1 MKRSSIWLLAAML
14 LASVGC
20 LKEEHAGEA
29 LNYRLNATVEEFI
42 PETRAGFSDLQNGA
56 KFFWTEGDA
65 IAVGSGTYHK
75 FTTNTKTGS
84 PTATFSGTGKP
95 VGYAVYPFGRVK
107 GISGNELTYEYA
119 REYNYKTVDTD
130 FFNGMSVDLPMWA
143 AVEGENVSFMHLG
156 GVIAFKFPNL
166 EHGNDQTFTVTADQK
181 ISGKYTV
188 DLSTDT
194 PQIAA
199 TETENGA
206 EKVVIIKFSLNQA
219 QDAVFYVPVPVGT
232 YSLKAVLKNGDKE
245 FEMEVGGL
253 EVVRKGIR
261 YTTVTTHT
269 LQGSTE
275 GTVSDESQVKE
286 ALESRTDVVLTGVDG
301 INSTIEMPKKAE
313 NTEVEHT
320 LTISSI
326 ANNTDVLTIT
336 EETESE
342 DGENSIEKLTV
353 EIPENYLKSLVI
365 DMPETSVTLLPNGNT
380 VSLNEVTAT
389 TAENTLNVG
398 ANLKIG
404 KIIVNKGKVH
414 LKAGAKVNEIVRG
427 EGNTDVVK
435 VTFEGSLP
443 SNITF
448 REGVVVCNENGDLL
462 ALDAAT
468 AQSALDNAVEGT
480 TIKLTPGVNYG
491 VLYMRPIKGAAM
503 TKTVDWIGNNYG
515 FESYSLFENI
525 TIVGA
530 EGATVDAVEIEGGT
544 YYYTEHSQAD
554 IYPVMLSLVE
564 LKNVEF
570 DGVTFTGK
578 GGYDPEGHGNV
589 INLSGNNIKV
599 DGLTLNNCVLK
610 NSENNARL
618 IYKTEST
625 THLHKYAYNDEEFEF
640 SPSMKDITVTGCT
653 FNGGF
658 MGLELRE
665 TENIT
670 ITNNVF
676 NVADRNILLPVNT
689 GYTYSGY
696 ITITDNVS
704 NNAKERFV
712 RADGTGEAV
721 VVIKDNTI
729 NNYQSA
735 DADYI
740 KVSNGNNVTIEN
752 NTCIVYSEAGLK
764 SIAKIGGNYVLAND
778 IELSNSIAISNANFV
793 LDGDGHTITMAEGAT
808 NSIAL
813 FDITGGNATIQNVT
827 YDGIKEGAVVRTVG
841 TVFNAD
847 NVTVKNCKHTT
858 DQGLFRLLG
867 KSTVTNCTFKEN
879 SCTIGITYNFD
890 AATGNAALNEAF
902 GLDNCVF
909 ENNTCSTTGVV
920 YYAGGSAA
928 NINGNKFLNN
938 KVNTSNGATLY
949 MGFKTNCTITNNI
962 FDGNAV
968 TATSK
973 RSSGGLMIGNAA
985 VITGNCFVNNTVTVN
1000 GETGYGN
1007 DVCAS
1012 VYYSDI
1018 DLSGNYWG
1026 GSEPVEGDD
1035 YYQEYDN
1042 HEVIINNSLT
1052 EYEGY

>member
-1 MKRSSIWLLAAML
+1 MKRTSIWLLAAML

-20 LKEEHAGEA
+20 LKEEQAGEA

-75 FTTNTKTGS
+75 FTTNAKTGS

-166 EHGNDQTFTVTADQK
+166 EHGNDQTFTVIADQK

-206 EKVVIIKFSLNQA
+206 EKIVIIKFSLNQA
-219 QDAVFYVPVPVGT
+219 QDAVFYVPIPVGT

-286 ALESRTDVVLTGVDG
+286 AMESSTDVVLTGVDG
-301 INSTIEMPKKAE
+301 IDSTIEMPKKAE

-342 DGENSIEKLTV
+342 DGENSIEKFTV

-380 VSLNEVTAT
+380 VSLNEVIAT

-435 VTFEGSLP
+435 VTFEGNLP

-448 REGVVVCNENGDLL
+448 GENVVVCNENGEML
-462 ALDAAT
+462 ALDTAT
-468 AQSALDNAVEGT
+468 AQAALDNAAAGT
-480 TIKLTPGVNYG
+480 TIKLQPGVSYG
-491 VLYMRPIKGAAM
+491 TLVFRQSASSRV
-503 TKTVDWIGNNYG
+503 VDITDAGGDAPGNEKYRRI
-515 FESYSLFENI
+515 ENL
-525 TIVGA
+525 TIMGA
-530 EGATVDAVEIEGGT
+530 EGAVVDGIDFQVGWVNGSGASYIDVKDLTV
-544 YYYTEHSQAD
+544 Q
-554 IYPVMLSLVE
+554 
-564 LKNVEF
+564 
-570 DGVTFTGK
+570 GVTFSGKMTAFNFEGGK
-578 GGYDPEGHGNV
+578 GSALGIDGLKIIECKMTDDDSKDRLVFQQISGYKDLNDKATNQYVMTTGIKNLTISRCEVTNAYMV
-589 INLSGNNIKV
+589 IESRAMNNLS
-599 DGLTLNNCVLK
+599 
-610 NSENNARL
+610 
-618 IYKTEST
+618 
-625 THLHKYAYNDEEFEF
+625 
-640 SPSMKDITVTGCT
+640 
-653 FNGGF
+653 
-658 MGLELRE
+658 
-665 TENIT
+665 
-670 ITNNVF
+670 
-676 NVADRNILLPVNT
+676 
-689 GYTYSGY
+689 
-696 ITITDNVS
+696 ITDNTFKGITSRDMLITSDTS
-704 NNAKERFV
+704 NNPNVTYTGQIIITGNKSIAGEERFI
-712 RADGTGEAV
+712 RGSLNNSDAV
-721 VVIKDNTI
+721 VLIANNTI
-729 NNYQSA
+729 IDYRGE

-740 KVSNGNNVTIEN
+740 KVEGGTNVTIEN

-764 SIAKIGGNYVLAND
+764 PIAKVGGNYVLAND
-778 IELSNSIAISNANFV
+778 IELSNSIAISNANFI

-808 NSIAL
+808 NNIAL

-827 YDGIKEGAVVRTVG
+827 YDGIKGGAVVRTVG

-847 NVTVKNCKHTT
+847 NVTVKNCQHTVA
-858 DQGLFRLLG
+858 QGLFRLMG
-867 KSTVTNCTFKEN
+867 ESTITNCTFKEN

-890 AATGNAALNEAF
+890 ADTGNAALNEAF
-902 GLDNCVF
+902 SLDNCVF
-909 ENNTCSTTGVV
+909 ENNTCSTIGVV

-962 FDGNAV
+962 FDSNAV

-1026 GSEPVEGDD
+1026 GHAPVLNDD

-1042 HEVIINNSLT
+1042 YQVIINDHLT
-1052 EYEGY
+1052 EYAGY